1 MYHLF
6 FILTFIIGLATTTI
20 TVISNNITLVA
31 AKDYNE
37 YSKMYETKI
46 EYCEQIQ
53 YVGYI
58 SKDLSCS
65 NLILLGDPTERVQM
79 DKLIAEWII
88 MVEPVNERIKI
99 LKDLELP
106 LPENILK

>member
-1 MYHLF
+1 MYYLF
-6 FILTFIIGLATTTI
+6 FILTLIIGLATTI
-20 TVISNNITLVA
+20 TVISNITLVT

>member
-1 MYHLF
+1 
-6 FILTFIIGLATTTI
+6 
-20 TVISNNITLVA
+20 LVT

-88 MVEPVNERIKI
+88 MVEPITERIKI

>member
-1 MYHLF
+1 MAAYHLF
-6 FILTFIIGLATTTI
+6 FILTIISLATI
-20 TVISNNITLVA
+20 MIIISNTILVS
-31 AKDYNE
+31 AKDYKE

-53 YVGYI
+53 YVGHI
-58 SKDLSCS
+58 SKDISCS
-65 NLILLGDPTERVQM
+65 NLILLGDPMERVQM
-79 DKLIAEWII
+79 DKLIAEWIV
-88 MVEPVNERIKI
+88 MVEPNNERIKI